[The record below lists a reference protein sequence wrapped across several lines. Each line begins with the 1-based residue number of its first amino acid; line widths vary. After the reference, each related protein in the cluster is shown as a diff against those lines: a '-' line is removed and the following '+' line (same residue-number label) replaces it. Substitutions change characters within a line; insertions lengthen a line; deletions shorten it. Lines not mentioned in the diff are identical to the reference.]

1 MKNKTAIIIALFA
14 ILTANAQLVEHY
26 ENPQRFQFEP
36 FEHNLTSLTFFNE
49 QMTRDTV
56 FLSKKCTRDN
66 SHTLIYGIAIPLALE
81 NYYLYDT
88 INYLNKVIKS
98 FDTNNYSVII
108 GNTTASAGYDYELV
122 DTASFRI
129 GKSALIGNYFKM
141 CESDSSY
148 LGSIYNPLYFNILEV
163 YFNEPV
169 RVTERF
175 IIGMNLIHNFA
186 NGYSWQHVSPL
197 TFRNAVSDVVNY
209 DSSCF
214 SYIVNGSYVNT
225 NPPDYPWQASNFS
238 WGAPFPILAPAPCM
252 PPIWMKV
259 AEQHRMGATIEWR
272 AQYANTAFEV
282 EYGPQGFAEGTGT
295 TVGPI
300 APDAQYKGSIT
311 LSNLAMDADYT
322 VRVRSYCNNSGGY
335 SDWTEMDFHTGTF
348 YAVNTASNN
357 DDWGYVVGG
366 GEYPA
371 DTTIRLFAYPRN
383 GYHPFL
389 NWSDGNNQNPRIVT
403 VTRDT
408 SFTAVFDNTEGIAG
422 AEQPFVTVSPNPA
435 SGTTTVAS
443 DIAIAEWTLFD
454 IQGRAVASGTPK
466 AESATIDL
474 NALHPAIYILTVG
487 TEKGTVTRKI
497 VVK

>member
-1 MKNKTAIIIALFA
+1 V
-14 ILTANAQLVEHY
+14 QGY
-26 ENPQRFQFEP
+26 E
-36 FEHNLTSLTFFNE
+36 
-49 QMTRDTV
+49 
-56 FLSKKCTRDN
+56 
-66 SHTLIYGIAIPLALE
+66 
-81 NYYLYDT
+81 
-88 INYLNKVIKS
+88 
-98 FDTNNYSVII
+98 
-108 GNTTASAGYDYELV
+108 YELV
-122 DTASFRI
+122 STAPIRF
-129 GKSALIGNYFKM
+129 GEAALCGNYFKM
-141 CESDSSY
+141 PDEDSIWLMPFNSTFFPVVEVY
-148 LGSIYNPLYFNILEV
+148 FEQPVAVTDSFVIGINLQPQQFWNETHDTIFYPGIGPLLFRLNYDYGNLHFSNINNINYFNIPD
-163 YFNEPV
+163 Y
-169 RVTERF
+169 T
-175 IIGMNLIHNFA
+175 
-186 NGYSWQHVSPL
+186 S
-197 TFRNAVSDVVNY
+197 VSDWS
-209 DSSCF
+209 DC
-214 SYIVNGSYVNT
+214 
-225 NPPDYPWQASNFS
+225 
-238 WGAPFPILAPAPCM
+238 WGAPFPIVVPAPCM

-322 VRVRSYCNNSGGY
+322 VRVRSYCDNSGGY
-335 SDWTEMDFHTGTF
+335 SDWTEMDFHTGIF

-466 AESATIDL
+466 AESATIGL
-474 NALHPAIYILTVG
+474 NALRPAIYILTVG

-497 VVK
+497 VVKQ